1 MGIMNEF
8 NHLPIVDP
16 WMGAIRRFDVASP
29 TDKMR
34 EEHRAEVAKITGED
48 PDERVVLI
56 GSVEAGLPDSGV
68 ETFDVEPPTE
78 EMLAEHRAVVAGIV
92 GSETVKLSK
101 AGIVW
106 AAIKAATKGRVI

>member
-1 MGIMNEF
+1 MSEF
-8 NHLPIVDP
+8 FSDHLPFVDP
-16 WMGAIRRFDVASP
+16 AIQRFDVTPP
-29 TDKMR
+29 TD
-34 EEHRAEVAKITGED
+34 EERNAHRDEVAKITGED
-48 PDERVVLI
+48 PDLRKASI
-56 GSVEAGLPDSGV
+56 GSVEAGIRESAI
-68 ETFDVEPPTE
+68 ETFYVEPPTA